1 MPTSQDPDGVGATAA
16 NAIGGSPRAPDIN
29 AHDNR
34 GVAGAVGS
42 ATAAAVAGVTPAVDV
57 MRMGSVPTTFLGTTV
72 SALPHPVHMQ
82 PFGPG
87 PALGVPS
94 RQTPEQ
100 ALAIARGV
108 PSGVPAGGNE
118 LPVASSPGGVPSTQ
132 LPATPAS
139 APGDGLPRLQLGT
152 QVPSSVAQPPGGGVA
167 TPGAAALTGTSTR
180 GGAPP
185 AAGGTGQVAAITPR
199 RATAPRPSAAELQR
213 ASPSSNSLMPNPL
226 PAQPPRSRK
235 RAASSPPARPSGR
248 LATAVV
254 PSSPTLLATELA
266 TSPPGLR
273 EALAKVVSDA
283 VAKGL
288 KDGLRRAAV
297 EVTALRQTCSVI
309 STTLSALST
318 SVNTQG
324 VGNERTAVALQQL
337 SGAVRGG
344 FSSVMDKVEPGARE
358 VKRKGKRVMPAPTM
372 VELMA
377 AAEDGDDGAKRQV
390 AVMNEASLK

>member
-1 MPTSQDPDGVGATAA
+1 MPTVSSLLFFFAVRPLLSQLAMDRQLQARPARGTAGGFPPLPNGRAGGNSLPRLNTFGAARATRPVLLAPGGIPAFSVAGSSGMPGDAPAHLFSVMPTSQDPDGVGATAA

-185 AAGGTGQVAAITPR
+185 AAWGTGQAAAITPR

-226 PAQPPRSRK
+226 PAQLPRSRK

-248 LATAVV
+248 SATAVV

-266 TSPPGLR
+266 TSPPGL
-273 EALAKVVSDA
+273 
-283 VAKGL
+283 
-288 KDGLRRAAV
+288 
-297 EVTALRQTCSVI
+297 Q
-309 STTLSALST
+309 
-318 SVNTQG
+318 
-324 VGNERTAVALQQL
+324 
-337 SGAVRGG
+337 
-344 FSSVMDKVEPGARE
+344 
-358 VKRKGKRVMPAPTM
+358 
-372 VELMA
+372 
-377 AAEDGDDGAKRQV
+377 
-390 AVMNEASLK
+390 